1 MNSDARDALMMKAMK
16 AKDSIIDF
24 GASFKFFTILI
35 TLVVLCILAYG
46 YSHNFIK
53 NQWWFSA
60 AFAFILLSAAFLK
73 IVFNLSTI
81 YIILYVLVAVSE
93 LLFLIN
99 ALAGII
105 MSCIVGLIVLYILY
119 LTIIK
124 GENVTNLV
132 NAFFSDASLSNPLYI
147 INKIITFLCNYF
159 VKGTLVTLIKN
170 SMLIIFLMY
179 LGLVYYIYTKQ
190 PYQVVSDNKSIFLF
204 LFLFIGFALLSL
216 LAMGIEAFIPFIIS
230 FLKYAIII
238 GIVIGLILAVL
249 HVYTNVPIIA
259 NTVLF
264 ILNIAILVGILAMIV
279 RFIGAEAPNYISGP
293 STWSSLIFKIMIYI
307 PCLFLNLADYFRNEF
322 KLAQRQ
328 WTYVILLAFE
338 ILFIALIFLLPSVFD
353 AIVNH
358 NGEVILDKV
367 LPLEKK
373 SEPFDVII
381 TDPSDNSQTVSLTPS
396 LADNVK
402 TNSPHYSYGVSAWFY
417 IHPEPLN
424 SYSSG
429 NNSSNGINIL
439 NFATNGDGNGGAPQ
453 VSFNPA
459 TNQLIVNV
467 QTSTNNNNS
476 QKQVIVPN
484 PVLLQRW
491 NHLFINFNNNGIMDI
506 FLNNNL
512 ESSTPNIIPKLPKT
526 LIVGS
531 DSGIYGQ
538 ACNVV
543 YYKDVVGS
551 QGISWIYDTHKLF
564 NPPLKPNF

>member
-1 MNSDARDALMMKAMK
+1 MDIDAFKMKLKDAVT
-16 AKDSIIDF
+16 DF
-24 GASFKFFTILI
+24 GASYKFFIVFIALI
-35 TLVVLCILAYG
+35 FLCIFAYG
-46 YSHNFIK
+46 FSHNFIDK
-53 NQWWFSA
+53 QWWFSGA
-60 AFAFILLSAAFLK
+60 LAFILLSAVFLK
-73 IVFNLSTI
+73 IVFNLSAI

-93 LLFLIN
+93 LLFLVN
-99 ALAGII
+99 TLAGIA
-105 MSCIVGLIVLYILY
+105 MSSIVGIIVLYILY
-119 LTIIK
+119 LTIIR

-132 NAFFSDASLSNPLYI
+132 NGFFSDMSLSDPLYV
-147 INKIITFLCNYF
+147 INKITTFLCNYF
-159 VKGTLVTLIKN
+159 VKGTLVTLVKN
-170 SMLIIFLMY
+170 SMLAIFLMY
-179 LGLVYYIYTKQ
+179 LGLVVYIYTKQ
-190 PYQVVSDNKSIFLF
+190 PYQVISDNKSLFLF

-216 LAMGIEAFIPFIIS
+216 LVMGIEAFIPFITS

-238 GIVIGLILAVL
+238 GIVIGLILAIL

-293 STWSSLIFKIMIYI
+293 PTWSSLIFKIIIYL
-307 PCLFLNLADYFRNEF
+307 PCLCLNFADYFRNEF
-322 KLAQRQ
+322 KLAQRH

-338 ILFIALIFLLPSVFD
+338 ILFIALVFLLPSAFD

-367 LPLEKK
+367 LPLNVQ
-373 SEPFDVII
+373 SEPLDVST
-381 TDPSDNSQTVSLTPS
+381 TDTSDNSQTISLTPS
-396 LADNVK
+396 LVDNVK
-402 TNSPHYSYGVSAWFY
+402 NNNPHYNYGVSAWFY
-417 IHPEPLN
+417 IHPEPVN

-429 NNSSNGINIL
+429 SNGGNGSNGINVL

-459 TNQLIVNV
+459 NNQLIVNV
-467 QTSTNNNNS
+467 QTEANKNS
-476 QKQVIVPN
+476 QKKQVIVTN
-484 PVLLQRW
+484 PILLQRW

-543 YYKDVVGS
+543 YYKNVVGS
-551 QGISWIYDTHKLF
+551 QGVSWIYNTHKLL

>member
-1 MNSDARDALMMKAMK
+1 MDMDIDAFKMKLKDAVT
-16 AKDSIIDF
+16 DF
-24 GASFKFFTILI
+24 GASYKFFIVFIALI
-35 TLVVLCILAYG
+35 FLCVFAYG
-46 YSHNFIK
+46 FSHNFIDK
-53 NQWWFSA
+53 QWWFSGA
-60 AFAFILLSAAFLK
+60 LAFILLSAVFLK
-73 IVFNLSTI
+73 IVFNLSAI

-93 LLFLIN
+93 LLFLVN
-99 ALAGII
+99 TLAGIA
-105 MSCIVGLIVLYILY
+105 MSSIVGIIVLYILY
-119 LTIIK
+119 LTIIR

-132 NAFFSDASLSNPLYI
+132 NGFFSDMSLSDPLYVV
-147 INKIITFLCNYF
+147 NKITTFLCNYF
-159 VKGTLVTLIKN
+159 VKGTLVTLVKN
-170 SMLIIFLMY
+170 SMLAIFLMY
-179 LGLVYYIYTKQ
+179 LGLVVYIYTKQ
-190 PYQVVSDNKSIFLF
+190 PYQVISDNKSLFLF

-216 LAMGIEAFIPFIIS
+216 LVMGIEAFIPFITS

-238 GIVIGLILAVL
+238 GIVIGLILAIL

-293 STWSSLIFKIMIYI
+293 PTWSSLIFKIIIYL
-307 PCLFLNLADYFRNEF
+307 PCLCLNFADYFRNEF

-338 ILFIALIFLLPSVFD
+338 ILFIALVFLLPSAFD

-367 LPLEKK
+367 LPLNVQ
-373 SEPFDVII
+373 SEPLDVST
-381 TDPSDNSQTVSLTPS
+381 TDTSDNSQTISLTPS
-396 LADNVK
+396 LVDNVK
-402 TNSPHYSYGVSAWFY
+402 NNNPHYNYGVSAWFY
-417 IHPEPLN
+417 IHPEPVN

-429 NNSSNGINIL
+429 SNSSNGSNGINVL

-453 VSFNPA
+453 VSFNP
-459 TNQLIVNV
+459 TSNQLIVNV
-467 QTSTNNNNS
+467 QTEANKNNR
-476 QKQVIVPN
+476 QVIVTN
-484 PVLLQRW
+484 PILLQRW

-526 LIVGS
+526 LIIGS

-543 YYKDVVGS
+543 YYKNVVGS
-551 QGISWIYDTHKLF
+551 QGVSWIYNTHKLL

>member
-1 MNSDARDALMMKAMK
+1 MDIDAFKMKAIK
-16 AKDSIIDF
+16 AKDAVTDF
-24 GASFKFFTILI
+24 GASYKFFIVFIALI
-35 TLVVLCILAYG
+35 FLCVFAYG
-46 YSHNFIK
+46 FSHNFIDK
-53 NQWWFSA
+53 QWWFSGA
-60 AFAFILLSAAFLK
+60 LAFILLSAVFLK
-73 IVFNLSTI
+73 IVFNLSAI

-93 LLFLIN
+93 LLFLVN
-99 ALAGII
+99 TLAGIA
-105 MSCIVGLIVLYILY
+105 MSSIVGIIVLYILY
-119 LTIIK
+119 LTIIR

-132 NAFFSDASLSNPLYI
+132 NGFFSDMSLSDPLYV
-147 INKIITFLCNYF
+147 INKITTFLCNYF
-159 VKGTLVTLIKN
+159 VKGTLVTLVKN
-170 SMLIIFLMY
+170 SMLAIFLMY
-179 LGLVYYIYTKQ
+179 LGLVVYIYTKQ
-190 PYQVVSDNKSIFLF
+190 PYQVISDNKSLFLF

-216 LAMGIEAFIPFIIS
+216 LVMGIEAFIPFITS

-238 GIVIGLILAVL
+238 GIVIGLILAIL

-293 STWSSLIFKIMIYI
+293 PTWSSLIFKIIIYL
-307 PCLFLNLADYFRNEF
+307 PCLCLNLADYFRNEF

-338 ILFIALIFLLPSVFD
+338 ILFIALVFLLPSAFD

-367 LPLEKK
+367 LPLNVQ
-373 SEPFDVII
+373 SEPLDVST
-381 TDPSDNSQTVSLTPS
+381 TDTSDNSQTISLTPS
-396 LADNVK
+396 LVDNVK
-402 TNSPHYSYGVSAWFY
+402 NNNPHYNYGVSAWFY
-417 IHPEPLN
+417 IHPEPVN

-429 NNSSNGINIL
+429 SNGINVL

-453 VSFNPA
+453 VSFNPT

-467 QTSTNNNNS
+467 QTETNKNS
-476 QKQVIVPN
+476 QKKQVIVTN
-484 PVLLQRW
+484 PILLQRW

-526 LIVGS
+526 LIIGS

-543 YYKDVVGS
+543 YYKNVVGS
-551 QGISWIYDTHKLF
+551 QGVSWIYNTHKLL

>member
-1 MNSDARDALMMKAMK
+1 MDIDAFKMKLKDAVT
-16 AKDSIIDF
+16 DF
-24 GASFKFFTILI
+24 GASYKFFIVFIALI
-35 TLVVLCILAYG
+35 FLCIFAYG
-46 YSHNFIK
+46 FSHNFIDK
-53 NQWWFSA
+53 QWWFSGA
-60 AFAFILLSAAFLK
+60 LAFILLSAVFLK
-73 IVFNLSTI
+73 IVFNLSAI

-93 LLFLIN
+93 LLFLVN
-99 ALAGII
+99 TLAGIA
-105 MSCIVGLIVLYILY
+105 MSSIVGIIVLYILY
-119 LTIIK
+119 LTIIR

-132 NAFFSDASLSNPLYI
+132 NGFFSDMSLSDPLYV
-147 INKIITFLCNYF
+147 INKITTFLCNYF
-159 VKGTLVTLIKN
+159 VKGTLVTLVKN
-170 SMLIIFLMY
+170 SMLAIFLMY
-179 LGLVYYIYTKQ
+179 LGLVVYIYTKQ
-190 PYQVVSDNKSIFLF
+190 PYQVISDNKSLFLF

-216 LAMGIEAFIPFIIS
+216 LVMGIEAFIPFITS

-238 GIVIGLILAVL
+238 GIVIGLILAIL

-293 STWSSLIFKIMIYI
+293 PTWSSLIFKIIIYL
-307 PCLFLNLADYFRNEF
+307 PCLCLNFADYFRNEF

-338 ILFIALIFLLPSVFD
+338 ILFIALVFLLPSAFD

-367 LPLEKK
+367 LPLNVQ
-373 SEPFDVII
+373 SEPLDVST
-381 TDPSDNSQTVSLTPS
+381 TDTSDNSQTISLTPS
-396 LADNVK
+396 LVDNVK
-402 TNSPHYSYGVSAWFY
+402 NNNPHYNYGVSAWFY
-417 IHPEPLN
+417 IHPEPVN

-429 NNSSNGINIL
+429 SNGGNGSNGINVL

-459 TNQLIVNV
+459 NNQLIVNV
-467 QTSTNNNNS
+467 QTEANKNS
-476 QKQVIVPN
+476 QKKQVIVTN
-484 PVLLQRW
+484 PILLQRW

-543 YYKDVVGS
+543 YYKNVVGS
-551 QGISWIYDTHKLF
+551 QGVSWIYNTHKLL

>member
-1 MNSDARDALMMKAMK
+1 MDIDAFKMKLKDAVT
-16 AKDSIIDF
+16 DF
-24 GASFKFFTILI
+24 GASYNFFIVFIALI
-35 TLVVLCILAYG
+35 FLCVFAYG
-46 YSHNFIK
+46 FSHNFIDK
-53 NQWWFSA
+53 QWWFSGA
-60 AFAFILLSAAFLK
+60 LAFILLSAVFLK
-73 IVFNLSTI
+73 IVFNLSAI

-93 LLFLIN
+93 LLFLVN
-99 ALAGII
+99 TLAGIA
-105 MSCIVGLIVLYILY
+105 MSSIVGIIVLYILY
-119 LTIIK
+119 LTIIR

-132 NAFFSDASLSNPLYI
+132 NGFFSDMSLSDPLYVV
-147 INKIITFLCNYF
+147 NKITTFLCNYF
-159 VKGTLVTLIKN
+159 VKGTLVTLVKN
-170 SMLIIFLMY
+170 SMLAIFLMY
-179 LGLVYYIYTKQ
+179 LGLVVYIYTKQ
-190 PYQVVSDNKSIFLF
+190 PYQVISDNKSLFLF

-216 LAMGIEAFIPFIIS
+216 LVMGIEAFIPFITS

-238 GIVIGLILAVL
+238 GIVIGLILAIL

-293 STWSSLIFKIMIYI
+293 PTWSSLIFKIIIYL
-307 PCLFLNLADYFRNEF
+307 PCLCLNFADYFRNEF

-338 ILFIALIFLLPSVFD
+338 ILFIALVFLLPSAFD

-367 LPLEKK
+367 LPLNVQ
-373 SEPFDVII
+373 SEPLDVST
-381 TDPSDNSQTVSLTPS
+381 TDTSDNSQTISLTPS
-396 LADNVK
+396 LVDNVK
-402 TNSPHYSYGVSAWFY
+402 NNNPHYNYGVSAWFY
-417 IHPEPLN
+417 IHPEPVN

-429 NNSSNGINIL
+429 SNSSNGSNGINVL

-459 TNQLIVNV
+459 SNQLIVNV
-467 QTSTNNNNS
+467 QTEANKNNR
-476 QKQVIVPN
+476 QVIVTN
-484 PVLLQRW
+484 PILLQRW

-526 LIVGS
+526 LIIGS

-543 YYKDVVGS
+543 YYKNVVGS
-551 QGISWIYDTHKLF
+551 QGVSWIYNTHKLL

>member
-1 MNSDARDALMMKAMK
+1 M
-16 AKDSIIDF
+16 
-24 GASFKFFTILI
+24 
-35 TLVVLCILAYG
+35 
-46 YSHNFIK
+46 
-53 NQWWFSA
+53 
-60 AFAFILLSAAFLK
+60 
-73 IVFNLSTI
+73 
-81 YIILYVLVAVSE
+81 VAVSE
-93 LLFLIN
+93 LLFLVN
-99 ALAGII
+99 TLAGIA
-105 MSCIVGLIVLYILY
+105 MSSIVGIIVLYILY
-119 LTIIK
+119 LTIIR

-132 NAFFSDASLSNPLYI
+132 NGFFSDMSLSDPLYVV
-147 INKIITFLCNYF
+147 NKITTFLCNYF
-159 VKGTLVTLIKN
+159 VKGTLVTLVKN
-170 SMLIIFLMY
+170 SMLAIFLMY
-179 LGLVYYIYTKQ
+179 LGLVVYIYTKQ
-190 PYQVVSDNKSIFLF
+190 PYQVISDNKSLFLF

-216 LAMGIEAFIPFIIS
+216 LVMGIEAFIPFITS

-238 GIVIGLILAVL
+238 GIVIGLILAIL

-293 STWSSLIFKIMIYI
+293 PTWSSLIFKIIIYL
-307 PCLFLNLADYFRNEF
+307 PCLCLNLADYFRNEF

-338 ILFIALIFLLPSVFD
+338 ILFIALVFLLPSAFD

-367 LPLEKK
+367 LPLNVQ
-373 SEPFDVII
+373 SEPLDVST
-381 TDPSDNSQTVSLTPS
+381 TDTSDNSQTISLTPS
-396 LADNVK
+396 LVDNVK
-402 TNSPHYSYGVSAWFY
+402 NNNPHYNYGVSAWFY
-417 IHPEPLN
+417 IHPEPVN

-429 NNSSNGINIL
+429 SNSSNGSNGINVL

-459 TNQLIVNV
+459 SNQLIVNV
-467 QTSTNNNNS
+467 QTEANKNNR
-476 QKQVIVPN
+476 QVIVTN
-484 PVLLQRW
+484 PILLQRW

-526 LIVGS
+526 LIIGS

-543 YYKDVVGS
+543 YYKNVVGS
-551 QGISWIYDTHKLF
+551 QGVSWIYNTHKLL